1 MKERALRL
9 VSGATRQRS
18 ARRTADT
25 RADGVGSERPL
36 GAGEVVDRY
45 RIEQVIAS
53 GGMARVYRAVHQF
66 TGRTVALKVM
76 RTRYADRPDLV
87 ERFQKEAMA
96 LSQIR
101 HSNVVAIENGGV
113 TESGEV
119 FIAMEL
125 LEGRTLR
132 ELLEE
137 RGRLPIREALSI
149 LSQVAQGVSAAHDVN
164 VIHRDLKPENI
175 FCTSDG
181 AVKVLDLG
189 LAKFVGHDP
198 RETNDAIVGPIGTAA
213 YISPE
218 RLDGM
223 PVDVRCD
230 IYSLGL
236 IAYECLAGR
245 HPMVPDGVWP
255 SRQEIALRQLTFC
268 PAPIPELPSGLW
280 AAVARAIDKNP
291 ERRFSSMDEVAA
303 ELCRIR
309 HELGETERR
318 AVIGSRPVWSVSAA
332 FEPTEPAESAP
343 VGAGGSESRPA
354 SLRAYRLPG
363 WLPWRHLAY
372 GVVLGLLVA
381 SGVFFYERFT
391 KSSARASSSS
401 RPDAT
406 IAPTAGARTLPTEVP
421 PVAKQ
426 EAQSTLPPEPYRSL
440 GDTNLVRKRS
450 STSQPRRTATAPA
463 RAARPPAGSPGAP
476 QPGSGLPDMVTGPWP
491 SATPAAPGPS
501 PRLEKRLP
509 GSGLSTPTTTAS
521 KLPSSGLAGS
531 HVPSGIPE
539 HAARPS
545 AAAPGASDR

>member
-9 VSGATRQRS
+9 VSGVARQDS
-18 ARRTADT
+18 APRHVDT
-25 RADGVGSERPL
+25 LPSAFGSERPL
-36 GAGEVVDRY
+36 GTGDIVDRY
-45 RIEQVIAS
+45 RIEHVIAS

-76 RTRYADRPDLV
+76 RTRYSDRPDLIR
-87 ERFQKEAMA
+87 RFQKEAMA

-113 TESGEV
+113 TENGEV

-189 LAKFVGHDP
+189 LAKFIGHDP
-198 RETNDAIVGPIGTAA
+198 RQTNDAVVGPIGTAA

-223 PVDVRCD
+223 PLDVRCD

-255 SRQEIALRQLTFC
+255 SRQEIALRQLTYC
-268 PAPIPELPSGLW
+268 PAPIAELPSELW

-291 ERRFSSMDEVAA
+291 ERRFSSMDELAA
-303 ELCRIR
+303 ELCRVR
-309 HELGETERR
+309 HETGQSERR
-318 AVIGSRPVWSVSAA
+318 TVIGSRPVWSMSAA
-332 FEPTEPAESAP
+332 FEPTEPAESAGVAARHSKGRP
-343 VGAGGSESRPA
+343 PSR
-354 SLRAYRLPG
+354 RAFRLPD

-372 GVVLGLLVA
+372 GVGVGLLA
-381 SGVFFYERFT
+381 AATLFFYERFT
-391 KSSARASSSS
+391 KSSRSDAEVAPSAPAGTAVRRASAAPAHAPTEAPTLAAPEPS
-401 RPDAT
+401 RPA
-406 IAPTAGARTLPTEVP
+406 
-421 PVAKQ
+421 
-426 EAQSTLPPEPYRSL
+426 
-440 GDTNLVRKRS
+440 GDTNSVRQS
-450 STSQPRRTATAPA
+450 SSPSQTRRTGKTPA
-463 RAARPPAGSPGAP
+463 RAAQWPAGFVGT
-476 QPGSGLPDMVTGPWP
+476 QQREPGSGLPDMVTGPWP
-491 SATPAAPGPS
+491 PAASAASAPS
-501 PRLEKRLP
+501 PPSSTRLP
-509 GSGLSTPTTTAS
+509 GSGLSAPTSLGS
-521 KLPSSGLAGS
+521 KLPGSGLTGS
-531 HVPSGIPE
+531 PLPVGAEPR
-539 HAARPS
+539 AARPS
-545 AAAPGASDR
+545 AAATGAR

>member
-9 VSGATRQRS
+9 VSEAARQGSGVRP
-18 ARRTADT
+18 ADT
-25 RADGVGSERPL
+25 PARALASERPL
-36 GAGEVVDRY
+36 GAGDVVDRY
-45 RIEQVIAS
+45 RIEHVIAA

-76 RTRYADRPDLV
+76 RTRYSDRPDLI

-125 LEGRTLR
+125 LEGKTLR

-137 RGRLPIREALSI
+137 RGRLPIREALSV

-189 LAKFVGHDP
+189 LAKFIGHDP
-198 RETNDAIVGPIGTAA
+198 KETNDAIVGPIGTAA

-230 IYSLGL
+230 VYSLGL
-236 IAYECLAGR
+236 IAYECLAGQ
-245 HPMVPDGVWP
+245 HPMVPDGAWP
-255 SRQEIALRQLTFC
+255 SRQEIALRQLTYC
-268 PAPIPELPSGLW
+268 PTAIPDLPPGLW
-280 AAVARAIDKNP
+280 EAVARAIDKNP
-291 ERRFSSMDEVAA
+291 ERRFSSMDELAA
-303 ELCRIR
+303 ELCRVR

-318 AVIGSRPVWSVSAA
+318 AAVGSRPVWSVSVA
-332 FEPTEPAESAP
+332 FEPTEPAESAH
-343 VGAGGSESRPA
+343 VDSRRSERWSMSR
-354 SLRAYRLPG
+354 RAFRVPG

-372 GVVLGLLVA
+372 GVILGLFA
-381 SGVFFYERFT
+381 SCGVFFYERFA
-391 KSSARASSSS
+391 KSKGPDAKMAAGAVAGAVTDRAPRAPVLTSPSEAQISVPSEPPGPGDDTHWVRPSSSPSQSRRTIKIPAPAQRPSGSPAIVQREPGAVLPGLVSRPWPAEDSAASSPS
-401 RPDAT
+401 
-406 IAPTAGARTLPTEVP
+406 
-421 PVAKQ
+421 
-426 EAQSTLPPEPYRSL
+426 
-440 GDTNLVRKRS
+440 
-450 STSQPRRTATAPA
+450 
-463 RAARPPAGSPGAP
+463 SPGE
-476 QPGSGLPDMVTGPWP
+476 V
-491 SATPAAPGPS
+491 
-501 PRLEKRLP
+501 RLP
-509 GSGLSTPTTTAS
+509 GSGLSAPTGPS
-521 KLPSSGLAGS
+521 VKLPGSGLTGSPPSVGTEAG
-531 HVPSGIPE
+531 
-539 HAARPS
+539 AARS
-545 AAAPGASDR
+545 RTARSGTRAR